1 MLNRTG
7 ITKVT
12 GAAPVQILFNVQN
25 QMSVSVLVD
34 KTIPSYVIENGRKII
49 KAGTPLSGNLLSR
62 STPFSSGAVS
72 AGTKGVFTV
81 QITTAFAAD
90 EKITIDGVDYTCKAT
105 ESVADKQF
113 AGANAA
119 AQVTSL
125 LKMVT
130 TAKYNVA
137 SISGANDKI
146 GFTQKV
152 ADGSDTTG
160 PTVSKTSSTGA
171 IGSVTRVTDPV
182 SGTSSAVGILL
193 HDVDI
198 TDAHT
203 NGTMLIWGF
212 VNLDRVDAATK
223 ALLTAEVQ
231 TSLAGRVYFLS
242 DN

>member
-1 MLNRTG
+1 MFNRTG
-7 ITKVT
+7 ITNVV
-12 GAAPVQILFNVQN
+12 GASPVQILFNVEH
-25 QMSVSVLVD
+25 QMSVGIVVD
-34 KTIPSYVIENGRKII
+34 KTIPSYVTENGRKII

-62 STPFSSGAVS
+62 STPFSSGAAS
-72 AGTKGVFTV
+72 EGTKGVFTI

-90 EKITIDGVDYTCKAT
+90 EKITIDGVDYTCKTT

-130 TAKYNVA
+130 TAKYNVD
-137 SISGANDKI
+137 SVSGATDKI

-171 IGSVTRVTDPV
+171 IGSVTKVTDPV
-182 SGTSSAVGILL
+182 SGTSSAVGVLL

-198 TDAHT
+198 TDGNA
-203 NGTMLIWGF
+203 NGSLLIWGF
-212 VNLDRVDAATK
+212 VNLDRLGASTQ
-223 ALLTAEVQ
+223 ALITSGVKTA
-231 TSLAGRVYFLS
+231 LAGKVYFLK
-242 DN
+242 D